1 MNKTFQV
8 LPIAVRI
15 KTKNH
20 NVVDVA
26 PTFLSNLMFC
36 YSSYFL
42 CSSPTG
48 HFSISWIYYSVP
60 FSWKVLCAHSLSIL
74 TLQIGALQ
82 GNLLGCSRQ
91 SWWSPKCILYA
102 LMYFFPLICI
112 WLFPLPFIL
121 KHRMLEVVPVT
132 WSSEQWERVVFSVHA
147 ISEYEKSQLVM
158 GLIVSS

>member
-1 MNKTFQV
+1 M

-26 PTFLSNLMFC
+26 PTFLSSLIFY

-48 HFSISWIYYSVP
+48 HFSTSWAYYSVP
-60 FSWKVLCAHSLSIL
+60 FSWKVLCAHTLSIL
-74 TLQIGALQ
+74 TLQIWALQ
-82 GNLLGCSRQ
+82 GNLFGCSRQ
-91 SWWSPKCILYA
+91 AWWSPKYILYV
-102 LMYFFPLICI
+102 LMYFFSLICMNI

-121 KHRMLEVVPVT
+121 KYHVSEVVPVLFAVT
-132 WSSEQWERVVFSVHA
+132 WSSEQWERVVFSVHR
-147 ISEYEKSQLVM
+147 ISEYE
-158 GLIVSS
+158 